1 MTQLQALP
9 ALAAFQPFLDP
20 VDDEVRVADVA
31 VDGALPPWLAGT
43 LVRNGPAWFGEG
55 DHEVRHL
62 LDGLAMLH
70 AFTFED
76 GHVGYANRFLRTKA
90 YRAQREDG
98 RIGYREF
105 ASDPCRRLAEPIASM
120 FSPRMTDNAS
130 VNVIRL
136 GEQLVALTET
146 PVPIAFDLDTLET
159 LGVAYEPPGRGP
171 RSPTAHPLT
180 DPRDGAMLNLQVHYG
195 PRSSYRFYRRRAD
208 GRFDLVARAGAAEP
222 SYEHSFAVTER
233 HIVLVEQ
240 PLRLKPL
247 KMVTSGRPFA
257 ENLEWE
263 PERGCTFLVFD
274 LASGALVARHE
285 ADPFFVFHHVN
296 AYDDGDEIV
305 VDLCAYEDAGII
317 DALYL
322 DTLRSE
328 TSVVPTAELR
338 RYRLVAG
345 RPPVMTVLG
354 DTPMEFPRINY
365 RRNHARPYRYAYGVG
380 ASLVGGEPVSTIAR
394 VDVTDGDTQWWGAP
408 DLFPGEPVFVP
419 DPDGTAEDDGVL
431 LSVVLDGG
439 AGTSF
444 LVVLDAHD
452 VSELARA
459 HAPHRIGFGF
469 HGDFF
474 RA

>member
-1 MTQLQALP
+1 MTELQALP
-9 ALAAFQPFLDP
+9 ALDAFQPFLDP
-20 VDDEVRVADVA
+20 VDDEVRVEDVT
-31 VDGALPPWLAGT
+31 VEGELPPWLAGT

-70 AFTFED
+70 AFTFA
-76 GHVGYANRFLRTKA
+76 GGKAGYANRFLRTKA

-105 ASDPCRRLAEPIASM
+105 ASDPCRRLAEPIASV

-136 GEQLVALTET
+136 GEQFVALTET
-146 PVPIAFDLDTLET
+146 PIPIAFDLETLDT
-159 LGVAYEPPGRGP
+159 LGVAYDPPGRGP
-171 RSPTAHPLT
+171 RSPTAHPQAN
-180 DPRDGAMLNLQVHYG
+180 PHDGAMLNLQVHYG

-208 GRFDLVARAGAAEP
+208 GEFSMIAREGVAEP
-222 SYEHSFAVTER
+222 SYVHSFAVTER
-233 HIVLVEQ
+233 HLVLVEQ

-247 KMVTSGRPFA
+247 KMVTSGRPFV

-263 PERGCTFLVFD
+263 PERGSAFLVFD
-274 LASGALVARHE
+274 LKTGTLLARHE
-285 ADPFFVFHHVN
+285 APPFFVFHHVN
-296 AYDDGDEIV
+296 AYDEGDEIV
-305 VDLCAYEDAGII
+305 VDLCAYEDASVV

-322 DTLRSE
+322 DKLRSR

-338 RYRLVAG
+338 RYRLAAG
-345 RPPVMTVLG
+345 RPPVISVIG

-365 RRNHARPYRYAYGVG
+365 RTHHARPYRFAYGVG
-380 ASLVGGEPVSTIAR
+380 ATLQDGEPVSTIAR
-394 VDVTDGDTQWWGAP
+394 VDVSDGDTQWWGAP
-408 DLFPGEPVFVP
+408 GLFPGEPVFVP
-419 DPDGTAEDDGVL
+419 DPGGTAEDDGVL
-431 LSVVLDGG
+431 LSVVLDGN

-444 LVVLDAHD
+444 LAVLDAHD
-452 VSELARA
+452 LSELARA

-474 RA
+474 SA